1 MYQKRLKLVKTLNY
15 RVILFALA
23 LLFGIIFSIP
33 SLTCTTEI
41 EKEKRENNETC
52 GPKITLGLDL
62 QGGLHMLLGIKS
74 EVAIESRIKSMAA
87 SVKYIFDDEE
97 IIFDDLRMVD
107 GENLEDKKITFELL
121 DKDDV
126 IKAQALLKKELEG
139 TVLSQNG
146 LKFSLAM
153 TAKEV
158 TRTKQSAISQAVDTI
173 RNRLNEFGLAEPTV
187 AKQGEDKILVEVPGI
202 KTQEDEQRIRELI
215 ARAAHLQLMAVDEG
229 RSARVNT
236 MSEAEAKSFGNVI
249 LKDVKTPAKYLL
261 RAIPVLDGSMLTDA
275 KVGFDKNNQPV
286 INFALNGQGAKIF
299 GDFTGKYVGK
309 RMAVV
314 LDNNVYSAPVINERI
329 GGGHVQISGN
339 FKLEEA
345 HDLAI
350 ALRSGA
356 LLAPVYVMEKR
367 SVGPSLGADNIKASM
382 IALGLG
388 FVLVVLFMILYYG
401 VAGMIADVALIGN
414 LFLILAIMS
423 LFGATL
429 TLPGMAGIVLTVG
442 MAVDANVI
450 INERI
455 RELLHEGKSV
465 AKSIEEGYN
474 KAFTAILDANVTTL
488 IAAVVLWAYG
498 TGPLKG
504 FALTMGIGILA
515 SMLTAIV
522 GTHGIYQ
529 WLLPKI
535 DKNKLGFWFGIKKR
549 GNK

>member
-1 MYQKRLKLVKTLNY
+1 MKLNF
-15 RVILFALA
+15 RIILFAFA
-23 LLFGIIFSIP
+23 LIFGVVFSIP
-33 SLTCTTEI
+33 SLTQSEQG
-41 EKEKRENNETC
+41 K
-52 GPKITLGLDL
+52 KITLGLDL

-87 SVKYIFDDEE
+87 SVKYMFDDEE
-97 IIFDDLRMVD
+97 IIFDELRMVD
-107 GENLEDKKITFELL
+107 GKKIVFELL

-126 IKAQALLKKELEG
+126 AKAKKLLKDGIEG
-139 TVLSQNG
+139 TVLSEDG
-146 LKFSLAM
+146 LKFSLSM
-153 TAKEV
+153 TDAEV
-158 TRTKQSAISQAVDTI
+158 ARTKSSAINQAVDTI

-187 AKQGEDKILVEVPGI
+187 AKQGSDKILVEVPGI

-215 ARAAHLQLMAVDEG
+215 ARAAHLQLMAVDED
-229 RSARVNT
+229 RNARVST
-236 MSEAEAKSFGNVI
+236 MSVQEAKSYGDVI
-249 LKDVKTPAKYLL
+249 LPDVNTPEKYLL

-286 INFALNGQGAKIF
+286 INFSLNGQGAKIF

-329 GGGHVQISGN
+329 GGGHVQISGR
-339 FKLEEA
+339 FKLSEA

-382 IALGLG
+382 EALILG
-388 FVLVVLFMILYYG
+388 FVLVVFFMIFYYG
-401 VAGMIADVALIGN
+401 MAGVVADVALIGN

-455 RELLHEGKSV
+455 RELLHEGKSI
-465 AKSIEEGYN
+465 AKSVEDGYD

-488 IAAVVLWAYG
+488 IAAVALWAYG

-535 DKNKLGFWFGIKKR
+535 NKNKLGFWFGIKKE
-549 GNK
+549 GKK

>member
-1 MYQKRLKLVKTLNY
+1 MKTLNF
-15 RVILFALA
+15 RVILFAFA
-23 LLFGIIFSIP
+23 LIFGVVFSIP
-33 SLTCTTEI
+33 SLTQSDEG
-41 EKEKRENNETC
+41 K
-52 GPKITLGLDL
+52 KITLGLDL

-74 EVAIESRIKSMAA
+74 DVAIESHIKSMAA

-107 GENLEDKKITFELL
+107 GEKITFELL
-121 DKDDV
+121 DKDDA
-126 IKAQALLKKELEG
+126 IKAKALIQKELEG
-139 TVLSQNG
+139 IVLKEDG
-146 LKFSLAM
+146 LKFTIMM
-153 TAKEV
+153 TEAEV
-158 TRTKQSAISQAVDTI
+158 ARTKQNAIKQAVDTI

-202 KTQEDEQRIRELI
+202 KTQADEQRIRELI
-215 ARAAHLQLMAVDEG
+215 ARAAHLQLMAVDED
-229 RSARVNT
+229 RAARVST
-236 MSEAEAKSFGNVI
+236 MQANEAKSFGDVI
-249 LKDVKTPAKYLL
+249 LPDVKVAERKYLL
-261 RAIPVLDGSMLTDA
+261 HAIPVLDGSMLTDA

-329 GGGHVQISGN
+329 GGGHVQISGS
-339 FKLEEA
+339 FKLSEA

-382 IALGLG
+382 EALILG

-401 VAGMIADVALIGN
+401 LAGVIANVALIGN
-414 LFLILAIMS
+414 LFLILAAMS

-455 RELLHEGKSV
+455 RELLHEGKTI

-522 GTHGIYQ
+522 GTHGMYQ
-529 WLLPKI
+529 WLMPKI
-535 DKNKLGFWFGIKKR
+535 KKEKIGLWFGIKTGGTK
-549 GNK
+549 

>member
-1 MYQKRLKLVKTLNY
+1 MKTLNY
-15 RVILFALA
+15 RVVLFLFALI
-23 LLFGIIFSIP
+23 FGIVFSIP
-33 SLTCTTEI
+33 SLTQSDEG
-41 EKEKRENNETC
+41 K
-52 GPKITLGLDL
+52 KITLGLDL

-87 SVKYIFDDEE
+87 TVKYLFDDEE
-97 IIFDDLRMVD
+97 IIFDDLRMTKD
-107 GENLEDKKITFELL
+107 NKITFELL

-126 IKAQALLKKELEG
+126 LKATTLLKKEIEG
-139 TVLSQNG
+139 TTLVQDG

-153 TAKEV
+153 KAEEML
-158 TRTKQSAISQAVDTI
+158 RTKQNAIKQAVDTI

-202 KTQEDEQRIRELI
+202 KTQADEQRIRELI
-215 ARAAHLQLMAVDEG
+215 ARAAHLQLMAVDED
-229 RSARVNT
+229 RIARVDT
-236 MSEAEAKSFGNVI
+236 MSENEARSFGDVI
-249 LKDVKTPAKYLL
+249 YTDVNDPRKYLL
-261 RAIPVLDGSMLTDA
+261 KAIPVLDGSMLTDA
-275 KVGFDKNNQPV
+275 KVGFDQNNQPV
-286 INFALNGQGAKIF
+286 INFTLNGQGAKIF

-314 LDNNVYSAPVINERI
+314 LDNKVYSAPNINERI
-329 GGGHVQISGN
+329 GGGRVQISGR
-339 FKLEEA
+339 FELSEA

-367 SVGPSLGADNIKASM
+367 SVGPSLGADSIRSSS
-382 IALGLG
+382 IALMLG
-388 FVLVVLFMILYYG
+388 FVLVILFMFVYYG
-401 VAGMIADVALIGN
+401 MAGAIANVALVGN

-455 RELLHEGKSV
+455 RELLHAGKSV
-465 AKSIEEGYN
+465 AKSIEDGYSN
-474 KAFTAILDANVTTL
+474 AFTAIWDANVTTL
-488 IAAVVLWAYG
+488 IAATVLYAYG
-498 TGPLKG
+498 TGAIKG
-504 FALTMGIGILA
+504 FALTMSIGILA

-535 DKNKLGFWFGIKKR
+535 DKKKLNFWFGIKAEGAK
-549 GNK
+549 